1 MPVPYLE
8 FIRLSLG
15 LSLSNADSSIAFSA
29 TDFLQPMISPSFSTK
44 SFWAGF
50 SSLSRWVIGLAAVY
64 WCAGSLGRAQTG
76 SAPVGVMSYAMAEN
90 STISL
95 GVPLLRPAVFTG
107 TVSVVAGANLTLAG
121 PAAGSAL
128 PFVTGESYFLE
139 VIGHVDGTT
148 AALVGQRFEVDEAA
162 TLAGSIGQLSLDL
175 ASPHNTSPAAALA
188 GLASYRV
195 VVRPHWTLAAL
206 LGTGAKVKVNAATS
220 ASSADQVLAWN
231 GSGFS
236 VYYVRGGDVP
246 QWRNA
251 ATGAANQDGAILP
264 PGAGLLLRR
273 QAGALA
279 FAVPG
284 EVRTNTFV
292 RPPFTGSQIIT
303 GGFPIDSTP
312 ADLKIVD
319 GPGLTPGTS
328 PSNSDQLL
336 SWAENAFN
344 VYYLRDGQ
352 VPQWRNAA
360 TGLIDYSNSAI
371 FSARGAS
378 LLLLRAPAVG
388 ATPVSPIQLIPF
400 RL

>member
-1 MPVPYLE
+1 MT
-8 FIRLSLG
+8 SS
-15 LSLSNADSSIAFSA
+15 SLSNR
-29 TDFLQPMISPSFSTK
+29 SFR
-44 SFWAGF
+44 AGF
-50 SSLSRWVIGLAAVY
+50 SSTLRWVFGLAALHGY
-64 WCAGSLGRAQTG
+64 AGSLGRAQTG
-76 SAPVGVMSYAMAEN
+76 SAPVGVMSYSVAEN
-90 STISL
+90 STMSL

-107 TVSVVAGANLTLAG
+107 SVNGVTGAKLILAG

-148 AALVGQRFEVDEAA
+148 ATLVGQRFEVDEAA

-175 ASPHNTSPAAALA
+175 ASPHNTSPAATLA

-195 VVRPHWTLAAL
+195 VVRPHWTLATL
-206 LGTGAKVKVNAATS
+206 LGTGGNVKVNAGTS
-220 ASSADQVLAWN
+220 AATADQVLAWN

-236 VYYVRGGDVP
+236 VYYVRSGDVP
-246 QWRNA
+246 QWRNS
-251 ATGAANQDGAILP
+251 ATGAVNQDGAILP
-264 PGAGLLLRR
+264 PGAGLFLRR

-292 RPPFTGSQIIT
+292 RPPLSDSQIIA
-303 GGFPIDSTP
+303 GGFPVDSSP
-312 ADLKIVD
+312 ADLKLAA

-328 PSNSDQLL
+328 PGNSDQLL
-336 SWAENAFN
+336 SWVENAFN

-352 VPQWRNAA
+352 VPQWRNTS

-371 FSARGAS
+371 FPARGAS

-388 ATPVSPIQLIPF
+388 VTAVGPIQLPPF
-400 RL
+400 SL